1 MSVEGMLGRRCL
13 STEVTMADKEIGQV
27 FQDVACFC
35 SRSVT
40 KGFDKDWW
48 ISAQAYKCL
57 KMLASKSVGF
67 ETTTTQF
74 SKETYFSYKVRQ
86 DIMV

>member
-1 MSVEGMLGRRCL
+1 MSVEGMLGRHCL

-27 FQDVACFC
+27 ACFC
-35 SRSVT
+35 SKSVT

-74 SKETYFSYKVRQ
+74 
-86 DIMV
+86 

>member
-35 SRSVT
+35 SRSILI
-40 KGFDKDWW
+40 KIGGFLPRLT
-48 ISAQAYKCL
+48 S
-57 KMLASKSVGF
+57 S
-67 ETTTTQF
+67 
-74 SKETYFSYKVRQ
+74 
-86 DIMV
+86 